1 MKYQVWALKRAFYDY
16 ATSFQCLIHVFILL
30 SKRNKR
36 LFGLVIPVVF
46 VYRHFFISWATK
58 HVQSA
63 VLAELGLPALRLV
76 RTAMRSPHSF
86 KADVN
91 GCKPVCST
99 IYPIRNGYVWIRKFA
114 FSYWVTAKWLQPSKS
129 YIRRGLSHRSRTI
142 IRVLYSFSKAAVTLL

>member
-16 ATSFQCLIHVFILL
+16 ATSFQCLIHAFILL

-46 VYRHFFISWATK
+46 VYQHFFICGATK

-63 VLAELGLPALRLV
+63 VLAELGLPALKLV
-76 RTAMRSPHSF
+76 RTAMSTPHRF

-99 IYPIRNGYVWIRKFA
+99 IYPIRNEYVWIRNFA
-114 FSYWVTAKWLQPSKS
+114 CPYWVTTKWLQPSKS
-129 YIRRGLSHRSRTI
+129 YIRRGLFYRSRI
-142 IRVLYSFSKAAVTLL
+142 WHLSGESSYEKEG